1 MNHSL
6 LVPWGRHFAN
16 GGGLIHHL
24 NLLRAEP
31 FGRLEDEGVK
41 ARCHT
46 EVQHMAMGHILEA
59 PAV

>member
-1 MNHSL
+1 MG
-6 LVPWGRHFAN
+6 PTFRQWD
-16 GGGLIHHL
+16 GLIHHL

>member
-1 MNHSL
+1 MG
-6 LVPWGRHFAN
+6 PTFRQW
-16 GGGLIHHL
+16 GGLIHHL